1 MQGPRGDLVL
11 SGKQL
16 RQRLGL
22 KSTLV
27 RFEMLASKSAKPGAG
42 VGRQRFEHSFGDR
55 NSFGAGTVLMGSWR
69 DRTTASVDAK
79 ASVMGLTPPPPLPPL
94 PVRTT
99 RRSRHQPLMLLAMGQ
114 GFGHGVGMS
123 QWGAHGLAQRGADFR
138 QILNHYY
145 RGAEIVPYRQLQNS
159 SLAFL
164 WRSPQPGRVESMGD
178 A

>member
-1 MQGPRGDLVL
+1 
-11 SGKQL
+11 
-16 RQRLGL
+16 
-22 KSTLV
+22 
-27 RFEMLASKSAKPGAG
+27 
-42 VGRQRFEHSFGDR
+42 
-55 NSFGAGTVLMGSWR
+55 MGSWR
-69 DRTTASVDAK
+69 DRTTASVDAN
-79 ASVMGLTPPPPLPPL
+79 ASFMGLTPPPPVPPL
-94 PVRTT
+94 PLHST

-164 WRSPQPGRVESMGD
+164 WRSRQPGRVERMGD